1 MTIRGVVF
9 DLDDTLVDHLG
20 AARDGFR
27 AWLTTL
33 GPVPL
38 LPVEAE
44 QLWFALEE
52 RHYQRYLDGLVS
64 YPGKRRDRLRE
75 FLHALGHH
83 APPAGPAGDAA
94 LDEQFA
100 GYLAAF
106 TRAWRAH
113 HDALPTLTRA
123 RAAGLAVA
131 VLTNGDQR
139 QQEAKLRAT
148 GLSEVCGR
156 VFASSSLGVAKPS
169 AAAYAA
175 VAAELGLEPAQ
186 LLMVGDN
193 PVNDVEGARAAGW
206 SAVHLD
212 RNGTSAGAITS
223 LADLRLS

>member
-1 MTIRGVVF
+1 MAIRAVVF
-9 DLDDTLVDHLG
+9 DLDDTLVDHVG

-27 AWLTTL
+27 SWFSSLEPSALAAD
-33 GPVPL
+33 
-38 LPVEAE
+38 EAE
-44 QLWFALEE
+44 TLWFALEE

-75 FLHALGHH
+75 FRHALGHPV
-83 APPAGPAGDAA
+83 PPAGPTGDAT

-100 GYLAAF
+100 SYLAAF

-131 VLTNGDQR
+131 VLTNGDQA

-148 GLSEVCGR
+148 GLRGACGR
-156 VFASSSLGVAKPS
+156 VFASSTLGVAKPS
-169 AAAYAA
+169 AAAYDA
-175 VAAELGLEPAQ
+175 VAAALGLEPAG

-212 RNGTSAGAITS
+212 RSTVVDGSIPTLDALTW
-223 LADLRLS
+223 

>member
-1 MTIRGVVF
+1 MRIRGVVF
-9 DLDDTLVDHLG
+9 DLDDTLVDHVG

-27 AWLTTL
+27 VWLATL
-33 GPVPL
+33 GPTPL
-38 LPVEAE
+38 LPAEAE
-44 QLWFALEE
+44 ELWLALEE

-75 FLHALGHH
+75 FLHALGHP
-83 APPAGPAGDAA
+83 APPPGPAGDVA

-113 HDALPTLTRA
+113 HDALPTLTRTH
-123 RAAGLAVA
+123 AAGLAVA

-139 QQEAKLRAT
+139 QQEAKVRAT
-148 GLSEVCGR
+148 GLSGVCGR
-156 VFASSSLGVAKPS
+156 VFASSSLGVAKPA
-169 AAAYAA
+169 AAAYDA
-175 VAAELGLEPAQ
+175 VAAALGLEPAQ

-193 PVNDVEGARAAGW
+193 PLNDVEGARAAGW

-212 RNGTSAGAITS
+212 RSGTSAGAISS
-223 LADLRLS
+223 LADLRL